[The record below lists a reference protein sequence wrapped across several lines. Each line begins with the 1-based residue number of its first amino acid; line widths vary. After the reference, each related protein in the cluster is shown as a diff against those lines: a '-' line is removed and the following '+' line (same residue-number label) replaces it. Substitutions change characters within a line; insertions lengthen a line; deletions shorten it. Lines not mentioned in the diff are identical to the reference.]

1 MVEQANAAQLKDA
14 RTLPSLVDFARP
26 TVVVSGAV
34 QMDAP
39 RAVKEE
45 DTAAVTERAEHQ
57 RWPSRQTS

>member
-1 MVEQANAAQLKDA
+1 MYEKDFVVYVSHIDLLL
-14 RTLPSLVDFARP
+14 RK
-26 TVVVSGAV
+26 VVSAAV